1 MEIEIGN
8 NTFPIQIIRKNN
20 KNIYF
25 RFKDNT
31 LSITC
36 NRFISENEI
45 KRLIIKNQDSLIKMY
60 KKVKIKEN
68 NNLYF
73 HYLGKQTT
81 IVYDEKLTMTT
92 IEDNIIYTKNEK

>member
-8 NTFPIQIIRKNN
+8 NNFPVQIIRKNN

-36 NRFISENEI
+36 NRFISESEI

-60 KKVKIKEN
+60 KKVKTKEN

-73 HYLGKQTT
+73 HYLGKQTK
-81 IVYDEKLTMTT
+81 IV
-92 IEDNIIYTKNEK
+92 

>member
-36 NRFISENEI
+36 NRFIAFNRQI
-45 KRLIIKNQDSLIKMY
+45 IIWNIADDIIACVFTKR
-60 KKVKIKEN
+60 
-68 NNLYF
+68 
-73 HYLGKQTT
+73 
-81 IVYDEKLTMTT
+81 
-92 IEDNIIYTKNEK
+92 